1 MLHVQD
7 EQRQVLDGQM
17 QDKVK
22 AKLQQQ
28 QEKVQDAQQLA
39 AALQQHRLEEAKQAS
54 ARKDAAMKSKH
65 LMASQV
71 CVLGLSRV
79 AV

>member
-1 MLHVQD
+1 MLHVQS

-22 AKLQQQ
+22 ARLQQQ

-54 ARKDAAMKSKH
+54 ARKDAAMKTKH

-71 CVLGLSRV
+71 GAPGVSCIVV
-79 AV
+79 